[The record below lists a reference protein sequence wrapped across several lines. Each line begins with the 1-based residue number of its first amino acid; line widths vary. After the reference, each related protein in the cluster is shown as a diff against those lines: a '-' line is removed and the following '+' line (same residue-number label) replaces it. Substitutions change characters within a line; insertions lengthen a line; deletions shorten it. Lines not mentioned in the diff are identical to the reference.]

1 VPVLS
6 ASNVVGLVSECGH
19 VAAGADLSH
28 LTAGEVMTTEVVTAQ
43 DADSV
48 LASARLMCP
57 AGVRHLPV
65 LKDGQLAGMMSI
77 RDLLGVLVSSQTDA
91 TAVETPPRAG

>member
-1 VPVLS
+1 
-6 ASNVVGLVSECGH
+6 
-19 VAAGADLSH
+19 
-28 LTAGEVMTTEVVTAQ
+28 MTTEVVTAQ

-48 LASARLMCP
+48 LASARLMSA

-65 LKDGQLAGMMSI
+65 LKDGQLAGTVSV
-77 RDLLGVLVSSQTDA
+77 RDLLGVLLVSSQTDA